1 MTSIITGSNGF
12 IAKKLIEKLQ
22 SIGEDFLPLNRED
35 GDLSIYPLEDLIHK
49 ENDINNVYHLASRT
63 FVPSAWNNPEEFI
76 KENTA
81 STLNVLNYC
90 RLNKVPLI
98 YMSAY
103 IYGKQEV
110 LPIKE
115 NATINPSNPYA
126 QSKLL
131 CEKICKYYA
140 DVFTLDITI
149 LRPFNVYG
157 PDQRKHFLIPE
168 IVEQIK
174 KSKKIIVNSFH
185 PKRDFVYIE
194 DLVHAMTISSKK
206 LKGFQIYNIGS
217 GVSVSVKEI
226 IELLDDLVD
235 EPLEYEERGI
245 ERKGEMMD
253 VIADISAAN
262 KSLSWNPKISLREG
276 LKQVLLKEGLCS

>member
-12 IAKKLIEKLQ
+12 IAKKLIEELRA
-22 SIGEDFLPLNRED
+22 IDEDFLPLKRED
-35 GDLSIYPLEDLIHK
+35 GDLSTCPLEDLIHT
-49 ENDINNVYHLASRT
+49 ENHITNVYHLAART
-63 FVPSAWNNPEEFI
+63 FVPSAWNNPEDFI
-76 KENTA
+76 KENVA
-81 STLNVLNYC
+81 CTLNVLNYC
-90 RLNKVPLI
+90 RLNKLPLI

-103 IYGKQEV
+103 IYGKQEI

-115 NATINPSNPYA
+115 NAIINPSNPYA

-140 DVFTLDITI
+140 DVFSLDVTV

-157 PDQRKHFLIPE
+157 PDQEKHFLIPE
-168 IVEQIK
+168 IIEQIK

-206 LKGFQIYNIGS
+206 LKDFQIYNIGS
-217 GVSVSVKEI
+217 GYSVSVKEI
-226 IELLDDLVD
+226 IELLDDLIE
-235 EPLEYEERGI
+235 EPLEYEERGL
-245 ERKGEMMD
+245 KGR
-253 VIADISAAN
+253 A
-262 KSLSWNPKISLREG
+262 K
-276 LKQVLLKEGLCS
+276 